1 MAFTALSF
9 SSGQVLTASMCN
21 ALQENF
27 TAVASRI
34 TGSPKLTATNHAWVT
49 WEDDGT
55 VYNSEGV
62 SSVTR
67 SQLGEYTVTWT
78 TPFSSTYAIGW
89 AAKTEFGASDISVRN
104 FRAFVQNSGNVLL
117 TYSAA
122 NNASNAKEDAKGTLS
137 AWQV

>member
-27 TAVASRI
+27 TAVASR
-34 TGSPKLTATNHAWVT
+34 TVGAPKIPGTNHAWVT
-49 WEDDGT
+49 WALDGT
-55 VYNSEGV
+55 IENSEGV
-62 SSVTR
+62 SSVSR

-78 TPFSSTYAIGW
+78 MPFSSTYLIGW
-89 AAKTEFGASDISVRN
+89 ANKTGLGASDISVRN
-104 FRAFVQNSGNVLL
+104 FRAFVQDSGTVLL

-122 NNASNAKEDAKGTLS
+122 NNAGNAKEDARGTLS

>member
-1 MAFTALSF
+1 MGFTAVSF

-27 TAVASRI
+27 TAVASRT
-34 TGSPKLTATNHAWVT
+34 TGAPKIVATNHAWVT
-49 WEDDGT
+49 FKTDGT
-55 VYNSEGV
+55 IFNSEGV
-62 SSVTR
+62 SSVSR
-67 SQLGEYTVTWT
+67 SQAGEYTVTWT
-78 TPFSSTYAIGW
+78 TPFSGVYAIGG
-89 AAKTEFGASDISVRN
+89 AAKTELGASDPSVRN

-122 NNASNAKEDAKGTLS
+122 NNTGNAKEDMDGSLS